1 MWLILSFEMFWEA
14 SDLGFSDA
22 SEIFGRWKLQAGPRR
37 LWGPHKDR
45 VDFCLEELALL

>member
-14 SDLGFSDA
+14 SDLGFSEA
-22 SEIFGRWKLQAGPRR
+22 SEIFGRWKLQAGSWR